1 MNLSDWLN
9 NGWLAPH
16 RATRQEITDLLAVA
30 DRDLTD
36 CQTTGLSAD
45 WKLSIAY
52 NAGLQVATAA
62 LVACGYRAGRQS
74 HHYRTIHSLCLTI
87 GADKRL
93 VAQFDQFRKKRNIAD
108 YERIGATSDQ
118 EADEMRT
125 LASELREQ
133 VEEWIRRNHPTLIR

>member
-1 MNLSDWLN
+1 MSLSDWLN
-9 NGWLAPH
+9 NDWLTPH
-16 RATRQEITDLLAVA
+16 QASRQEIADLLAVA

-36 CQTTGLSAD
+36 CQTSGLSAD

-62 LVACGYRAGRQS
+62 LAACGYRAARQA
-74 HHYRTIHSLCLTI
+74 HHYRTIHSLAMTV

-108 YERIGATSDQ
+108 YERIGATSGQ
-118 EADEMRT
+118 EADEMRK
-125 LASELREQ
+125 LASELRKQ
-133 VEEWIRRNHPTLIR
+133 VEEWLRNNHPTLIC